1 MIRRMLFCLIS
12 IVATTSFVAF
22 GGEAEGLIVHE
33 WGVWVRTTTDH
44 GTMWSSPKE
53 MVQQL
58 PPFVRLLTKE
68 YLPKRQNI
76 GWQKPVIHIYGPD
89 GLAVSV
95 KIATP
100 QGHPTAYFPSAALD
114 QKTILV
120 EDFGV
125 PMSYSLTD
133 CFGLQ
138 WNGTLSARPQGKL
151 PEVDPA
157 HWWAG
162 VRQVPSAYFHSKDN
176 EERFLF
182 YEATAFQEPV
192 VVGDVTAEE
201 LTLKLE
207 LPKGEKMAVS
217 TGEFARVQPVLV
229 ILNDGSNRWFWS
241 ADSLTSD
248 SPARLKK
255 TDILRRPATDRDIL
269 GAAQS
274 QWQSYGLTK
283 EEAVAIVEAWKPD
296 LLGTLGFLVI
306 SRMPTTLYE
315 QMFPLTVTPKPT
327 AIVRAGVV
335 FDTLPGSQERLSWLP
350 ELRKRFE
357 KWGQE
362 LGNENSVAREAA
374 AAELAR
380 QGDLVRPVLEDLVQ
394 RKTGALKSEA
404 EKLLALLKPQ
414 KVDGPLLPTSTPAE
428 WLRSNGT
435 HVFGGGQTRA
445 PP

>member
-12 IVATTSFVAF
+12 SVAATSFVAL

-44 GTMWSSPKE
+44 GTLWSSPEELVK
-53 MVQQL
+53 QL
-58 PPFVRLLTKE
+58 PPFVRLLEKE
-68 YLPKRQNI
+68 YKPSRQDI
-76 GWQKPVIHIYGPD
+76 GWQKPVIHMYGPD

-100 QGHPTAYFPSAALD
+100 QGHPTAYFPPAALD

-120 EDFGV
+120 QDFGV

-207 LPKGEKMAVS
+207 LPRGGKRTVS
-217 TGEFARVQPVLV
+217 TGAVARIQPVLA

-241 ADSLTSD
+241 ANSLTAD

-255 TDILRRPATDRDIL
+255 TDLLRHPATDREIL
-269 GAAQS
+269 DAAQS
-274 QWQSYGLTK
+274 QWESYGMTK
-283 EEAVAIVEAWKPD
+283 EEAAAIVEVWKPD

-306 SRMPTTLYE
+306 SRMPTPLYE

-335 FDTLPGSQERLSWLP
+335 FDTLPGTKDRLRWLP
-350 ELRKRFE
+350 ELRKLFE
-357 KWGQE
+357 QWGQE
-362 LGNENSVAREAA
+362 LGNENPVARAA
-374 AAELAR
+374 AAAKLAR
-380 QGDLVRPVLEDLVQ
+380 QGDLVRPVLEDLV
-394 RKTGALKSEA
+394 RRNTGALKSEA

-414 KVDGPLLPTSTPAE
+414 KADGPLLPTSTPTE
-428 WLRSNGT
+428 WIRSSGANA
-435 HVFGGGQTRA
+435 FGGGQSSVH
-445 PP
+445 P